1 MKIGVKNFRVF
12 KDLAT
17 FEVRPI
23 TILVGPNNSGKSS
36 FTKLLLLLKNGYD
49 PLNFKNGD
57 HHLGSYE
64 KALNWDSDS
73 KEMILQSDAYISL
86 IPDKLRKEIRFNE
99 KGEVKEQ
106 SITNLN
112 TDKELLSIK

>member
-73 KEMILQSDAYISL
+73 KEMIIEESIE
-86 IPDKLRKEIRFNE
+86 IPFLPNQFKERIHYLNGTIQ
-99 KGEVKEQ
+99 KHA
-106 SITNLN
+106 IINLE
-112 TDKELLSIK
+112 TGKELLKVE